1 MGSYAGFDIVP
12 RLTKGLVDKH
22 NWEKLLRTIRERYQN
37 DDQVEVKPNYIAFKS
52 DPDLLLPLECHKF
65 LRFGATIP
73 NEDTGGLRDYI
84 DTVSRVASCC
94 FGSRVRDWDEGE
106 GVPGYYALDDVKRSI
121 RSYEQVCYVEK
132 VMIHSRSL
140 TCE

>member
-1 MGSYAGFDIVP
+1 MGSYAGFDMVP
-12 RLTKGLVDKH
+12 RLSKGLVDKH
-22 NWEKLLRTIRERYQN
+22 NWERALKSIREHFEN
-37 DDQVEVKPNYIAFKS
+37 DDQVEVKPNYIAFKF
-52 DPDLLLPLECHKF
+52 DPNLLLPLECHKF

-73 NEDTGGLRDYI
+73 NEDTGGLRNYI
-84 DTVSRVASCC
+84 DTVSQVASCW
-94 FGSRVRDWDEGE
+94 FRSRVRDWDEGE

-121 RSYEQVCYVEK
+121 RSYEQVCHVEK

>member
-12 RLTKGLVDKH
+12 RLTKGLLDQH
-22 NWEKLLRTIRERYQN
+22 NWGRLLKIIRERYQN
-37 DDQVEVKPNYIAFKS
+37 DDQVEVKPNYIEFKS
-52 DPDLLLPLECHKF
+52 NPDLLLPFECHKF

-73 NEDTGGLRDYI
+73 NEDTTGLRNYI
-84 DTVSRVASCC
+84 DTVSRVASGW

-106 GVPGYYALDDVKRSI
+106 GVSGYYALDDVKRSI
-121 RSYEQVCYVEK
+121 RSYEQVCNVEK

-140 TCE
+140 TYE